1 MRGCFPWCCS
11 NERLARAPPSL
22 CQPLHQRLLRIG
34 PAMIILRACL
44 EFTTGEIIVGH
55 FCTLPS
61 FIGNPVLKKVGAIRQ
76 KGGHAP
82 PRENDQNLRGAA
94 GQSWFQ
100 SIEIR
105 KAITRKDPIL
115 SDKYLPHSQISWFT
129 RFFAP
134 PRPADFHTYPGLPR
148 ESLVHTFGKTF
159 PNKAVFSPFLTLFWP
174 SIKGKFYEVGW

>member
-94 GQSWFQ
+94 GQSWSDFVRKIFASHICGVWTPEWTGGRQDHLLCLYLMTIPTNQRHKKISSRHEHPPVIFDHDHLFQ
-100 SIEIR
+100 LMINWWEM
-105 KAITRKDPIL
+105 L
-115 SDKYLPHSQISWFT
+115 Q
-129 RFFAP
+129 
-134 PRPADFHTYPGLPR
+134 
-148 ESLVHTFGKTF
+148 
-159 PNKAVFSPFLTLFWP
+159 TLFGNLALRSNW
-174 SIKGKFYEVGW
+174 K